1 LSQEHVAD
9 IVETLNEQAK
19 TAPDIVAQLPLDR
32 AIEVL
37 DQPGLDAPADL
48 VQALP
53 RDRTV
58 AARHRI
64 AVGRDR

>member
-1 LSQEHVAD
+1 
-9 IVETLNEQAK
+9 
-19 TAPDIVAQLPLDR
+19 VAQLPLDR

-58 AARHRI
+58 AAHHRI